1 MKRSDKRI
9 LTTHA
14 GSLLR
19 PRALGE
25 MFGRL
30 SRHEP
35 VDGDAMERAILEATR
50 RVVKLQA
57 DCGIDVGN
65 NGEQARES
73 FFTYV
78 QHRMSGFGG
87 ASNRPRLADAW
98 SYPGF
103 VELAFEQMRARV
115 QVDLLHAPKAIG
127 AVEYV
132 NRAPLERE
140 CDDFAKVLAE
150 VQPGFAEAFMTAPSP
165 GIIAA
170 AMLNE
175 YYPSLEDYVAALA
188 DALRVEYEAIV
199 ARGFL
204 LQIDAPDLAMER
216 HVSYAQRSLKE
227 FANFVDL
234 VIDAINRALENVA
247 RDRVRLHVCWG
258 NYEGPHN
265 QDVALDLILPQ
276 LYRARVGA
284 LMISMANPRHEHEYS
299 CFERHRLPPEMNLI
313 AGVIDTTTNYIEH
326 PQVVADRIVRVARA
340 VGDPRRVMAGTDCGF
355 ETSTGLAPVADEIV
369 WEKLRAMRDGA
380 AIASKH
386 LLG

>member
-30 SRHEP
+30 SRREP
-35 VDGDAMERAILEATR
+35 VDAAAMDRAIFDATR
-50 RVVKLQA
+50 HVVKMQA
-57 DCGIDVGN
+57 ECGVDVAN

-87 ASNRPRLADAW
+87 QSDRPRLADVW
-98 SYPGF
+98 SYPSF
-103 VELAFEQMRARV
+103 VEMMMAQMRARV
-115 QVDLLHAPKAIG
+115 MVDLLHAPKAIG
-127 AVEYV
+127 EVKYV
-132 NRAPLERE
+132 DRGPLERE

-150 VQPGFAEAFMTAPSP
+150 LKPGFAEAFMTAPSP

-175 YYPSLEDYVAALA
+175 HYKSLEDYVAALA
-188 DALRVEYEAIV
+188 DALRVEYETIV
-199 ARGFL
+199 SRGFL

-216 HVSYAQRSLKE
+216 HVSYAQRPLKDFIA
-227 FANFVDL
+227 FADL
-234 VIDAINRALENVA
+234 VIAAFNRAIEKIPP
-247 RDRVRLHVCWG
+247 DRVRLHVCWG

-265 QDVALDLILPQ
+265 HDVPLEAILPH
-276 LYRARVGA
+276 LYKARVGA
-284 LMISMANPRHEHEYS
+284 LMISMANPRHEHEYQ
-299 CFERHRLPPEMNLI
+299 CFERHRLPAEMNLI
-313 AGVIDTTTNYIEH
+313 AGVIDTTTNYVEH
-326 PQVVADRIVRVARA
+326 PEVVAGRIVRVARA
-340 VGDPRRVMAGTDCGF
+340 IGDPRRVMAGTDCGF
-355 ETSTGLAPVADEIV
+355 ETTTGLAPVAEEIV

-380 AIASKH
+380 AIATRQ